1 METKLGDNPTGGKTK
16 LNRGQRIILIVAL
29 ICLLPLGAAVLM
41 RFVWTPPTVP
51 SLGELMT
58 PQAFPY
64 QALQTLDGKAL
75 EAADATKVADGWLMV
90 YAAPGACDAAC
101 QQSLYLTRQS
111 RTAQYKGVMRLD
123 RLWVI
128 TDAATPAPELLAQH
142 PDLKTVR
149 LVTPQD
155 AIVLGGIG
163 SSPRYIHLVDRRGQ
177 LVMRYTD
184 NPEPMKFIKEVGR
197 LIKF

>member
-1 METKLGDNPTGGKTK
+1 METKLATDNAK
-16 LNRGQRIILIVAL
+16 LNRGQRIILIVAA
-29 ICLLPLGAAVLM
+29 ICLLPLGAALLM
-41 RFVWTPPTVP
+41 RFVWTPPTAP

-64 QALQTLDGKAL
+64 QSLQTLDGKAL
-75 EAADATKVADGWLMV
+75 LSADATNVADSWVMV
-90 YAAPGACDAAC
+90 FAAAGACDAAC
-101 QQSLYLTRQS
+101 LQSLYLTRQS
-111 RTAQYKGVMRLD
+111 RTAQYKGSMRLE

-128 TDAATPAPELLAQH
+128 TDATNPSPDLLAQH
-142 PDLKTVR
+142 PDLKLAR
-149 LVTPQD
+149 LVTPAD